1 VNDRLRLQWT
11 VTVVIMAFSLYSP
24 NSDGLQLIVS
34 VSTILRRCLGL
45 LPRGERVK
53 KTWSIWGKNTGR
65 KGGCGVLCNLESS
78 SNGWRRR
85 NFDEEIRQ
93 SGTAISRVSKGI
105 KRR

>member
-78 SNGWRRR
+78 SNG
-85 NFDEEIRQ
+85 NGGD
-93 SGTAISRVSKGI
+93 GTSTKKFGSLAPLFLGFQRG
-105 KRR
+105 